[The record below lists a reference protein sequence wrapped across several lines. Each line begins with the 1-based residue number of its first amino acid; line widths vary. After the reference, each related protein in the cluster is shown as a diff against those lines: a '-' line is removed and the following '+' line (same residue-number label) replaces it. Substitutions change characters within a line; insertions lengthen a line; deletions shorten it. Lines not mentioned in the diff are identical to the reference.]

1 MKMNKY
7 ELALRE
13 LATRDERVV
22 VMTAENRAA
31 LRSLPPLLGDRFV
44 DVGICEQTMIGMA
57 AGLALRGRRPIVHA
71 LAAFLTM
78 RAYEFIRTDVGI
90 ANLPVKLV
98 GGVPGVLSDGNG
110 PTHQAI
116 EDVAIM
122 RGIPGMKVF
131 CPADEDELAAA
142 LPALMDDP
150 SPCYIRYT
158 AAPAV
163 VAHPHAATPE
173 RIEVHGA
180 GPADEVALLT
190 HGNLLVAALEAQ
202 AKLAATGVRARV
214 LHVRMPKPI
223 DAETVLA
230 AARDTRLLVTIEDH
244 FHVGGLYS
252 ILCELLIE
260 RGAPAKVLPI
270 DLGERWFKPAM
281 LPDVL
286 ARAGFTADAIAARVL
301 EKLERPAAANRV
313 AANPKDP
320 VIARSEALWA
330 RGKPLIPAGTQTLA
344 KGPGQYVDGV
354 APKYL
359 ARGAGAR
366 VWDVDGNE
374 YLDMTMGVGPL
385 SLGYAYPAVDEAIRR
400 QLDDGITFSLMHPLE
415 VEVAE
420 LVRDVVPGAEQVRFS
435 KTGCDVTTAAV
446 RVARAFTRRDRV
458 VCCGYHGWHDWY
470 ISVTDRNAGIPQ
482 ATQDL
487 SCTFDYNNLD
497 SVIDAVGDDTACVIL
512 EPQVFEAPKA
522 GFLTELKRVCHERGA
537 LLVFDE
543 MWTGFRLAVGGAQEK
558 YGVTADLACF
568 SKAIANGMPLSVLTG
583 RADVMRGFDKDVFFF
598 TTFGG
603 EALSLAAA
611 KATIG
616 ELRARRVP
624 EVIAAR
630 GARLREGYLAL
641 VRELGLAWTG
651 IVGMDARTMITFDA
665 AAGSPLE
672 MKSFVQQ
679 ELIRRGVLWTGFHN
693 LSYSHQDADLDYL
706 LGCYREILPELAE
719 HVAAGTVKSALRG
732 KPVEPVFRKTSKFHT
747 KPVDRAGA
755 GPATK
760 ESGAPGARSEV
771 TK

>member
-1 MKMNKY
+1 MSAPANMNKY

-13 LATRDERVV
+13 LSTRDERVV

-31 LRSLPPLLGDRFV
+31 LRSLPPLLGNRFI
-44 DVGICEQTMIGMA
+44 DVGICEQTMLGMA

-90 ANLPVKLV
+90 AGLPVKLV

-131 CPADEDELAAA
+131 CPADEDELADA

-150 SPCYIRYT
+150 HPCYIRYT
-158 AAPAV
+158 GSKAV
-163 VAHPHAATPE
+163 VPHPLPGRPE
-173 RIEVHGA
+173 LIEVHGA
-180 GPADEVALLT
+180 GHADEVAILT
-190 HGNLLVAALEAQ
+190 HGNLIANALAAQAALG
-202 AKLAATGVRARV
+202 KLGVRARV

-230 AARDTRLLVTIEDH
+230 AAAETKLLVTLEDH
-244 FHVGGLYS
+244 FHAGGLYS
-252 ILCELLIE
+252 ILCELLVE
-260 RGAPAKVLPI
+260 RGARAKVHAI
-270 DLGERWFKPAM
+270 DLGEKWFKPAM

-286 ARAGFTADAIAARVL
+286 ERHGFTAAAITQSIL
-301 EKLERPAAANRV
+301 QKLERPARTNGVFGNAN
-313 AANPKDP
+313 DP
-320 VIARSEALWA
+320 DITRSQALWE
-330 RGKPLIPAGTQTLA
+330 RSKPLIPAGTQTLA

-359 ARGAGAR
+359 VRGHGAR

-385 SLGYAYPAVDEAIRR
+385 SLGYAYPLVDEAIRR
-400 QLDDGITFSLMHPLE
+400 QLDDGITFSLVHPLE
-415 VEVAE
+415 VELAE
-420 LVRDVVPGAEQVRFS
+420 MIREVIPGAEHVRYS

-446 RVARAFTRRDRV
+446 RVARAFTKRERV

-482 ATQDL
+482 STQDL
-487 SCTFDYNNLD
+487 SCTFDYNNLE
-497 SVIDAVGDDTACVIL
+497 SVIDAIGDDAACVIL
-512 EPQVFEAPKA
+512 EPQVFEAPKP
-522 GFLTELKRVCHERGA
+522 GFLAELKRVCTERGT
-537 LLVFDE
+537 LLIFDE

-558 YGVTADLACF
+558 FGVTADLACF

-583 RADVMRGFDKDVFFF
+583 RADVMRLFDKDVFFF

-611 KATIG
+611 KATIP
-616 ELRARRVP
+616 ELQAKRVP
-624 EVIAAR
+624 EVLAVR

-641 VRELGLAWTG
+641 RKELGIEWTN
-651 IVGMDARTMITFDA
+651 IVGMDARTMVTFDG

-693 LSYSHQDADLDYL
+693 LSYSHQESDVDYI
-706 LGCYREILPELAE
+706 LGCYREILPELDK
-719 HVAAGTVKSALRG
+719 HVKGKSIAGALRG

-747 KPVDRAGA
+747 KP
-755 GPATK
+755 K
-760 ESGAPGARSEV
+760 AP
-771 TK
+771 